1 LDLLRTVEEYR
12 RRVERIGDEQIRHC
26 LMALYLLCARISEV
40 VAYAYK
46 SDDTVARGPR
56 GVDARLDSYKDG
68 GVEVETLV

>member
-1 LDLLRTVEEYR
+1 
-12 RRVERIGDEQIRHC
+12 
-26 LMALYLLCARISEV
+26 MALYLLCARISEV